1 MVGAARPISLEAAQ
15 KSGQFIAL
23 GDLRGIAVDLR
34 YASANNFVGR
44 DVYSPM
50 DCAWLHRSAARALD
64 QAQRSV
70 VQALPGHQIVVF
82 DALRPHRVQI
92 ALWQA
97 LQGTGL
103 ELYLADPAIGSIHSY
118 GFAVD
123 VGVLT
128 PEGRELDMGTGFD
141 AMQDES
147 HPEFEAQML
156 AEGRLSQQ
164 HLTNRQVLRQAMLG
178 AGFSGIATE
187 WWHFDFGNKAR
198 IRAEEV
204 RVD

>member
-1 MVGAARPISLEAAQ
+1 MSSRRVSLEAAQ
-15 KSGQFIAL
+15 QS
-23 GDLRGIAVDLR
+23 VDFVPLHSLEGVCVELR
-34 YASANNFVGR
+34 YASVNNFVGR
-44 DVYSPM
+44 NVYAPM
-50 DCAWLHRSAARALD
+50 DCAWLHRSPARALSTAH
-64 QAQRSV
+64 AQVASK
-70 VQALPGHQIVVF
+70 LPGHQIVVF
-82 DALRPHRVQI
+82 DALRPHRIQI

-103 ELYLADPAIGSIHSY
+103 EKYLADPAIGSIHSY

-123 VGVLT
+123 VGILC
-128 PEGRELDMGTGFD
+128 PDGSELDMGTGFD

-156 AEGRLSQQ
+156 IEGRLTQTHIS
-164 HLTNRQVLRQAMLG
+164 HRLVLRQAMTD
-178 AGFSGIATE
+178 AGFSGISTE